1 MTHHLPGVP
10 RLNRQIHKVSAFT
23 VFIFWFRD
31 WAQRKNTHSISFE
44 LMINT
49 MWLKPQGEET
59 KLGQYYLW
67 VGRGALV
74 VVGI

>member
-1 MTHHLPGVP
+1 M
-10 RLNRQIHKVSAFT
+10 NRQIHKVSAFT

-59 KLGQYYLW
+59 KLGQYYGGGAGGGWYLPQEPTLTSP
-67 VGRGALV
+67 GREG
-74 VVGI
+74 